1 VVVPFVQRSL
11 SLFSNRRFA
20 YLMSAVFLAVLG
32 DGIVQGALAKTIAFG
47 GHKGF
52 DITNARS
59 ARDILGLVLLTYLPY
74 TFISPFMG
82 VLIDRFDRRFLLIL
96 ANGVRAGVVLIA
108 GIVGVSHLPDAALI
122 GMLLLTLASTR
133 LVLAIKS
140 AAIPTVLGGRNLMQ
154 GNSISQ
160 AGSAVFQIIGAGIA
174 FVGTAATNASLVI
187 IVGALVYGVGA
198 LMGSRTESLET
209 KRVAVRFW
217 QEVRRI
223 LRDVWDGFQEV
234 RRSAGARLGVTGF
247 LTLRTLASYV
257 ALVFALEI
265 RQLLG
270 GNSSKKGI
278 IIAGLA
284 AAVGAALGFVVAE
297 QFKSRIRPA
306 RLLVTAMLVAGA
318 GVVLFGGVISTLGLA
333 VVAFVVSLGYFLG
346 KISADTITQQSLPD
360 RYRGRGFSFFDIAY
374 NLAWIASAVL
384 LWALWTHVGARVL
397 QIGAGILF
405 LVAAVGISAM
415 ARRVDVEPVG
425 GTDGT

>member
-1 VVVPFVQRSL
+1 
-11 SLFSNRRFA
+11 
-20 YLMSAVFLAVLG
+20 
-32 DGIVQGALAKTIAFG
+32 
-47 GHKGF
+47 
-52 DITNARS
+52 
-59 ARDILGLVLLTYLPY
+59 VLLTYLPY

-96 ANGVRAGVVLIA
+96 ANGVRAGVVLVA
-108 GIVGVSHLPDAALI
+108 GLVGVGHLPDAALI

-140 AAIPTVLGGRNLMQ
+140 AGIPTVLDGKNLMQ

-160 AGSAVFQIIGAGIA
+160 AGSAVFQIVGAAIA

-187 IVGALVYGVGA
+187 VLGAIVYGVGA
-198 LMGSRTESLET
+198 LMASRTGSLET
-209 KRVAVRFW
+209 QRLAVRFW
-217 QEVRRI
+217 REVRRL

-284 AAVGAALGFVVAE
+284 AALGAALGFVLAE

-384 LWALWTHVGARVL
+384 LWALWTHVGTRVL

-405 LVAAVGISAM
+405 LVAAVGIGAM
-415 ARRVDVEPVG
+415 ARRVDVEPAG
-425 GTDGT
+425 SSDGS